1 MEASVA
7 QCSPNL
13 YCIDRFTHMQRERE
27 GGRQRGMKRRQAD
40 CVEWLQVNL
49 DLRGEL
55 KNCFIHL
62 FIYFLQF
69 NIAKV

>member
-1 MEASVA
+1 MA

-13 YCIDRFTHMQRERE
+13 YCIDRFTHMQRER
-27 GGRQRGMKRRQAD
+27 GRQGGMKRRQAD